1 MTTSYDALPGG
12 SASGGFW
19 SAETASASSDWTVTP
34 TPISFHHAEMNSAL
48 WLYVVDDDGTTIF
61 RLIGLPSW
69 SSRAPVGSRLYPG
82 PFSFS
87 PAASRSEVRTS
98 DGSRYHRPP
107 HIGGGGI
114 GLAGTPCP

>member
-1 MTTSYDALPGG
+1 MESLLPLLIASVVAFLRSEFGSTSPAQFQMTTSYDALPGG

-34 TPISFHHAEMNSAL
+34 TPISFHQAEMNSAL

-69 SSRAPVGSRLYPG
+69 SSRAPL
-82 PFSFS
+82 
-87 PAASRSEVRTS
+87 ASS
-98 DGSRYHRPP
+98 
-107 HIGGGGI
+107 
-114 GLAGTPCP
+114 L